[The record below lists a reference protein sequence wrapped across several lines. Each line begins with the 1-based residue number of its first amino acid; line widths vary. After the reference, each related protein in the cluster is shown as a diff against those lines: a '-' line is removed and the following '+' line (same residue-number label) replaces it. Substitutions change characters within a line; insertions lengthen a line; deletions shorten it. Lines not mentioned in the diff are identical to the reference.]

1 MPSSAKIQRNKDY
14 PINRKLS
21 ASWFKLFKM
30 NTIKLSKS
38 FILYFIGIIN
48 DISSKIQTN
57 TLKENEMKINVWES
71 IKIIFWFKFFSLNHF
86 IYEKFYRIEK

>member
-1 MPSSAKIQRNKDY
+1 
-14 PINRKLS
+14 
-21 ASWFKLFKM
+21 M

-38 FILYFIGIIN
+38 FILYFVGIIN